1 MEHIRYITL
10 DTTSPYH
17 NLAVEEYLLQ
27 QTSDNVF
34 MLWQNDNTIVI
45 GRHQNTAAEV
55 NQEYVDSHHVNVV
68 RRLTGGGAVFHDT
81 GNLNFTFI
89 QNVEPGKKEIDF
101 LRYLQP
107 IVDALLSLGVPAAFS
122 GRNDLVINGQKI
134 SGNAMT
140 FFGNRVLEHGTLLF
154 SSQMSDLANALK
166 VDPDKFID
174 KAVKSVRSRV
184 TNISDHLPHPMTV
197 LEFKDYLMEFI
208 MKDNHLSGIQ
218 NLTEEEESIVNRL
231 MEEKY
236 QTWEWNYGKSPEYSM
251 NKKIR
256 TKGGTVQVI
265 ADVREGLIRDLRFY
279 GDFFAGK
286 DPQELTNQ
294 LLGVRLDKPSISN
307 ALADININDHFH
319 NVTLEDIINLL
330 TL

>member
-1 MEHIRYITL
+1 MENIRYISL
-10 DTTSPYH
+10 KSTSPYH

-27 QTSDNVF
+27 QTTDNVF

-45 GRHQNTAAEV
+45 GRHQNTAAEI
-55 NQEYVDSHHVNVV
+55 NQEYVDNHHVNVV

-107 IVDALLSLGVPAAFS
+107 IVDALQSLGVPASFS
-122 GRNDLVINGQKI
+122 GRNDLVINEQKI

-154 SSQMSDLANALK
+154 SSQISDLANALK
-166 VDPDKFID
+166 ADPDKFID

-197 LEFKDYLMEFI
+197 LEFKDYLM
-208 MKDNHLSGIQ
+208 DSDC
-218 NLTEEEESIVNRL
+218 R
-231 MEEKY
+231 Y
-236 QTWEWNYGKSPEYSM
+236 
-251 NKKIR
+251 
-256 TKGGTVQVI
+256 
-265 ADVREGLIRDLRFY
+265 LRR
-279 GDFFAGK
+279 
-286 DPQELTNQ
+286 PHTRPP
-294 LLGVRLDKPSISN
+294 LLR
-307 ALADININDHFH
+307 
-319 NVTLEDIINLL
+319 
-330 TL
+330 

>member
-1 MEHIRYITL
+1 MEKIRYISL
-10 DTTSPYH
+10 KSTSPYH

-27 QTSDNVF
+27 QTNDNVF
-34 MLWQNDNTIVI
+34 MLWQNENTIVI
-45 GRHQNTAAEV
+45 GKHQNTAAEV

-68 RRLTGGGAVFHDT
+68 RRLTGGGAVFHDI

-107 IVDALLSLGVPAAFS
+107 VVDALQSLGVPASFS

-166 VDPDKFID
+166 ADPDKFID

-208 MKDNHLSGIQ
+208 MKDNHLFGIQ

-307 ALADININDHFH
+307 ALADININDYFH
-319 NVTLEDIINLL
+319 NVTSDDIINLL
-330 TL
+330 C

>member
-1 MEHIRYITL
+1 
-10 DTTSPYH
+10 
-17 NLAVEEYLLQ
+17 
-27 QTSDNVF
+27 

-45 GRHQNTAAEV
+45 GRHQNTAAEI
-55 NQEYVDSHHVNVV
+55 NQEYVDNHRVNVV

-101 LRYLQP
+101 LKYLQP
-107 IVDALLSLGVPAAFS
+107 IVNALQSLGVPVAFS

-166 VDPDKFID
+166 ADPDKFID

-197 LEFKDYLMEFI
+197 LEFRDYLMDYI
-208 MKDNHLSGIQ
+208 MKDNQLSGIQ
-218 NLTEEEESIVNRL
+218 NLTKEEEAIVNRL

-265 ADVREGLIRDLRFY
+265 ADIRDGHLRDLQFY
-279 GDFFAGK
+279 GDFFGEK
-286 DPQELTNQ
+286 DPQELINQ
-294 LLGVRLDKPSISN
+294 LIGLRLDKATLTTS
-307 ALADININDHFH
+307 LANININDYFH
-319 NVTLEDIINLL
+319 NVTHDDIINLL